1 MFDRVLKQM
10 RDKIRTRRYV
20 VTLHAEDEMADD
32 DVSIY
37 DVEHAI
43 LTGKIIARQKDRQM
57 GEWKYLIQG
66 HPLAGDDLVVVGKIG
81 ATGKLIIITV
91 YLA

>member
-20 VTLHAEDEMADD
+20 VTLHAEEEMADD

-43 LTGKIIARQKDRQM
+43 LTGKIIERQKDRQM

-66 HPLAGDDLVVVGKIG
+66 HPLSGDDLVVVGKIG
-81 ATGKLIIITV
+81 PTGKLIIITV